1 MSVLQRGGVNTLEA
15 SDKNDQTVL
24 HYAAY
29 FGNVSVLSTLLEAG
43 AAPDAKDQEERC
55 PLHIAA
61 QYVTDALRVDSC

>member
-1 MSVLQRGGVNTLEA
+1 MEA

-43 AAPDAKDQEERC
+43 AEPDAKDQEERC

-61 QYVTDALRVDSC
+61 QYVIDRAQGRLMLTVMVQ

>member
-1 MSVLQRGGVNTLEA
+1 MNTLEA

-29 FGNVSVLSTLLEAG
+29 FGNVSVLATLLEAG
-43 AAPDAKDQEERC
+43 AKTDAKDQEERR

-61 QYVTDALRVDSC
+61 Q